1 MAKNIVIERLVQS
14 AVDRCRER
22 ITSATR
28 RIDLGPNRS
37 GETGIQREPPRFTD
51 ALKRLRGL

>member
-1 MAKNIVIERLVQS
+1 MVRDPVIEKIVQN

-22 ITSATR
+22 ITSATK
-28 RIDLGPNRS
+28 RIDRGVART
-37 GETGIQREPPRFTD
+37 GETGIPREPPSFTN